1 MGAFVRPFELEPPRT
16 REEAHARVALAQ
28 SHIDSLTRSLSIAEE
43 EGDTHRARNLKAPM
57 CAWQQRLCE
66 AQEILVRTETDAAWH
81 AGMERLRAENARL
94 TAAVEK
100 HAAERASLEAAVR
113 AADKRAAEA
122 EARLAAR
129 PLAGPPDFDAP
140 SMMPNAGRFW
150 SSGD

>member
-28 SHIDSLTRSLSIAEE
+28 SHIDSLTRALSIAEE
-43 EGDTHRARNLKAPM
+43 EGDTLRAKSLKAPM
-57 CAWQQRLCE
+57 FAWQQRLCE
-66 AQEILVRTETDAAWH
+66 AQEVIVRTETDAVWH
-81 AGMERLRAENARL
+81 SVVERLSAENAQL
-94 TAAVEK
+94 K
-100 HAAERASLEAAVR
+100 AERATLEAAVR

-129 PLAGPPDFDAP
+129 PIASPPNFDAP